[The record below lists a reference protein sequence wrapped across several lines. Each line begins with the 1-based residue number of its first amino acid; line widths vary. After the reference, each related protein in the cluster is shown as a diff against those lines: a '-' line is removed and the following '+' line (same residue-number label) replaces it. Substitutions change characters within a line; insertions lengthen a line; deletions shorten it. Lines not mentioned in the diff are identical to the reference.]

1 MARRRAFGAW
11 GPKTEVLIE
20 HRHQLARTE
29 CSNLRCR
36 QFDGQR
42 QTVKRM
48 AYRGDGL
55 AVVIDE
61 LVVRPFGRAADEQLH
76 RWKSDGLI
84 DCQGVGRT
92 SVREANP
99 AARHVRWRCQAVRGL

>member
-1 MARRRAFGAW
+1 MAWRRAFGAW
-11 GPKTEVLIE
+11 GPKTQVLIE
-20 HRHQLARTE
+20 HRNQFAGTE
-29 CSNLRCR
+29 CSNLGCR
-36 QFDGQR
+36 QFDSQR
-42 QTVKRM
+42 QAVKRM

-84 DCQGVGRT
+84 DCQGVAGPR
-92 SVREANP
+92 
-99 AARHVRWRCQAVRGL
+99 